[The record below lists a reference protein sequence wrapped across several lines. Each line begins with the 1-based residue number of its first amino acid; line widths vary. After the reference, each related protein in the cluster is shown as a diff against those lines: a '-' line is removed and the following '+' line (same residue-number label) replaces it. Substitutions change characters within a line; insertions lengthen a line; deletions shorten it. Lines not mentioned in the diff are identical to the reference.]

1 MDQAKIR
8 ASIGETVAVLQQLSA
23 ELAPTLETVARVV
36 SARIAEGSKILV
48 CGNGGSAADSQHVAT
63 ELTVRYLADR
73 KPIPALAL
81 TVDSSVLTAAG
92 NDLGFEQI
100 FARQVEALGRPGD
113 VLLAISTSG
122 NSANVVRAAE
132 RARSLGLVT
141 VGLTGAAG
149 GKLARVVDHCL
160 RAPSTA
166 TPRIQEA
173 HLVMEHL
180 LCEALE
186 QTVTGGAA

>member
-1 MDQAKIR
+1 LDQAKIR